1 MRIKVIAC
9 EVMQAEIEKL
19 LPIPERDFE
28 FVSMD
33 FHLYPQKLKFELQ
46 RLIDASQNYQKI
58 ILAFGLCGGAANGL
72 ISKTSELIIPRVH
85 DCISIFM
92 CSDTCR
98 ACDFQSEIGTFYL
111 SNGWMITEKSILA
124 DYRRIYDRLGEKKA
138 RRMLEK
144 MYDGYKKVLF
154 IETSAEPKDEVIKQ
168 SREIA
173 KLFEAEYQ
181 TVKGEIG
188 FIEKIIT
195 GPWDEANFITLL
207 PRQEISEAHFSKNA
221 GRA

>member
-1 MRIKVIAC
+1 MNIKVIAC

-19 LPIPERDFE
+19 MPIPERDFE

-33 FHLYPQKLKFELQ
+33 FHLYPQKLKVELQ

-92 CSDTCR
+92 CSDICR

-138 RRMLEK
+138 KRMLEK

-154 IETSAEPKDEVIKQ
+154 IETSAEPKDEVIEQ

-173 KLFEAEYQ
+173 KLFEAEYV
-181 TVKGEIG
+181 TVKGESG

-195 GPWDEANFITLL
+195 GPWDEDNFITLL
-207 PRQEISEAHFSKNA
+207 PRQEISEAYFSKNA
-221 GRA
+221 RRA

>member
-1 MRIKVIAC
+1 MNVKVIAC

-19 LPIPERDFE
+19 MPIPERDFE

-33 FHLYPQKLKFELQ
+33 FHLYPQKLKVELQ

-72 ISKTSELIIPRVH
+72 ISKASELIIPRVH

-124 DYRRIYDRLGEKKA
+124 DYRRIYDRLGEKKPS
-138 RRMLEK
+138 
-144 MYDGYKKVLF
+144 GCWKKCMM
-154 IETSAEPKDEVIKQ
+154 AIK
-168 SREIA
+168 
-173 KLFEAEYQ
+173 KFC
-181 TVKGEIG
+181 
-188 FIEKIIT
+188 
-195 GPWDEANFITLL
+195 LL
-207 PRQEISEAHFSKNA
+207 KHRQNPRK
-221 GRA
+221 R